1 MESQVC
7 FVVTEEEYHIIVNAL
22 NELRTRCIKENID
35 TTDIDYLL
43 LDIID
48 GKKQKIVEV
57 EKVRGDNSYDSR

>member
-1 MESQVC
+1 MQDEVC
-7 FVVTEEEYHIIVNAL
+7 LVVTEEEYHIIVNAL

-48 GKKQKIVEV
+48 GKKQKEV
-57 EKVRGDNSYDSR
+57 EKAKGDGYDAR